1 MKLTSALEHDFDI
14 GTRSRGAQYFRTGAV
29 RMDRASDT
37 AVNAW
42 VQGSRLYEVEIRW
55 EIGEG
60 LSLRCACPY
69 FESGGPCKHLWA
81 TVLAAEAKGHLSAAS
96 SRGFIPVA
104 YDFGS
109 RRPFGE
115 LEERP
120 GYLMPERHTPRTAPT
135 VIPPS
140 PAPQLPAWRRR
151 LNEITPA
158 AKHATETWPSTREL
172 LYVVDVPSSINRGG
186 LVIRLLAREPKRSGG
201 WKKST
206 PPRLVR
212 AMIPQLPDALDRQ
225 IMGLLTGAAGDYGWV
240 SSGWHETLAVN
251 YRVQHAL
258 AATVMPLIAT
268 SGRAMLQLTTYTDE
282 EMSPLAWEEAEP
294 WRFELRL
301 SSAGKRCAISGCLRR
316 GGEGNDEMDLTT
328 PALVTEG
335 GLVFAGGRVSRLEEG
350 APYEWITY
358 LRHAGR
364 IEAADTDA
372 EQLLAAVLE
381 HPLTVPVQVPEELR
395 YEEVRCVPRPCLT
408 VRAVKPDPWEAERL
422 VAQLWFDYEGRRV
435 AFTAEARGV
444 FDPAARTLL
453 VRDREAEQA
462 ALEHLRGLGISAPAY
477 LEPGTDPAWHMAPK
491 RLPTVV
497 RACLEAGWHIEAEGK
512 TFRRPGA
519 VRMDVSSGVDWFEL
533 HGEVEY
539 GETTAKLPALLA
551 AVRRG
556 ENMVRLDDGTYGLL
570 PEEWLSRYG
579 ALAGLGTAGPD
590 HVRFRR
596 NQAGLLDALLASQP
610 EASCDEAFARI
621 RDELGGFQ
629 GIRAAEQPAGFV
641 GQLRDYQR
649 EGVGWMEFLRRFG
662 FGGCLADDM
671 GVGKTAQV
679 LALLDSRRALR
690 EASNGDAAEKPCGP
704 SLVVVPKSL
713 VFNWKQ
719 ESARFTPQLRVLDH
733 TGLTRSVS
741 NFAAYDLI
749 LTTYGTLRR
758 DALEFKD
765 IEFDY
770 IVLDEAQAIKNAVTD
785 SAKAARL
792 LRGRQ
797 RLALSGTPV
806 ENHLGE
812 LWSLFEFLNPGMLG
826 SASVFQLTGGAARNP
841 TEETRQLLAH
851 ALRPFILRRT
861 KDQVAGEL
869 PAKTEQTI
877 FCELEGPQRKL
888 YDELRAHYRAS
899 LMGAIEHQGLA
910 KSKIQ
915 VLEALL
921 RLRQAACH
929 PGLLDPKRLDDA
941 SAKLEL
947 LMDHLTDVVEEGH
960 KALVFSQ
967 FTSLL
972 AIVRRRLDAAGIVY
986 EYLDGA
992 TRDRQHC
999 VERFQNDPACPLFL
1013 ISLKAGGLGLN
1024 LTAAEYVF
1032 LLDPWWN
1039 PAVEAQAVDRA
1050 HRIGQTRQVFA
1061 YRLIARDTVEEK
1073 VLELQST
1080 KRVLAAAI
1088 ISADNS
1094 PLRNLKRE
1102 DIELLL
1108 S

>member
-1 MKLTSALEHDFDI
+1 MRLTSALEHDFDL
-14 GTRSRGAQYFRTGAV
+14 GTRSRGAHYFRTGV
-29 RMDRASDT
+29 VQIDRASDS
-37 AVNAW
+37 AVHAL
-42 VQGSRLYEVEIRW
+42 VRGSRVYKVEIRW
-55 EIGEG
+55 DASEG
-60 LSLRCACPY
+60 LSLRCTCPY

-81 TVLAAEAKGHLSAAS
+81 TILAVEAKGHLGAAS
-96 SRGFIPVA
+96 MRGPIPVA

-109 RRPFGE
+109 PRAFGGSEPEPAYVTPELYQPPRPAQ
-115 LEERP
+115 L
-120 GYLMPERHTPRTAPT
+120 AI
-135 VIPPS
+135 VPP
-140 PAPQLPAWRRR
+140 PKIPAWRQR
-151 LNEITPA
+151 LNEIAPA
-158 AKHATETWPSTREL
+158 ANHGESAWPATREI
-172 LYVVDVPSSINRGG
+172 LYVVDVSASLQRSG
-186 LVIRLLAREPKRSGG
+186 LVIRLLVREPKRSGG
-201 WKKST
+201 WKKYT
-206 PPRLVR
+206 PPRMSSAQLPR
-212 AMIPQLPDALDRQ
+212 LPDAADRQ
-225 IMGLLTGAAGDYGWV
+225 ILGMLNGVSGEYGWGASDWYSLV
-240 SSGWHETLAVN
+240 PTS
-251 YRVQHAL
+251 YRVQHSL
-258 AATVMPLIAT
+258 AAAVMPLIVH
-268 SGRAMLQLTTYTDE
+268 SGRALLQSTAYSDE
-282 EMSPLAWEEAEP
+282 QLSPLVWEEAEP
-294 WRFELRL
+294 WRLELRL
-301 SSAGKRCAISGCLRR
+301 RRDEKRSVITGWLRR
-316 GGEGNDEMDLTT
+316 GDQEMDLSA
-328 PALVTEG
+328 PALVTQ
-335 GLVFAGGRVSRLEEG
+335 GLVFTRESVSRLEDSS
-350 APYEWITY
+350 PFEWIAH
-358 LRHAGR
+358 LRRAGR
-364 IEAADTDA
+364 IEASESQA
-372 EQLLAAVLE
+372 EEMLAAVLE
-381 HPLTVPVQVPEELR
+381 HPLAVRVEVPEEMR
-395 YEEVRCVPRPCLT
+395 FQEVVSTPRPCLT
-408 VRAVKPDPWEAERL
+408 VRTFKPNAWDSERL
-422 VAQLWFDYEGRRV
+422 LVQLSFDYEGRRI
-435 AFTAEARGV
+435 ALTEETRGV
-444 FDPAARTLL
+444 YDAETRTL
-453 VRDREAEQA
+453 VRRNQQAEQA
-462 ALEHLRGLGISAPAY
+462 ALEQLRAMGISTPVY
-477 LEPGTDPAWHMAPK
+477 SDPGDDPAWQMAPK
-491 RLPTVV
+491 KLPGVV

-512 TFRRPGA
+512 TFRRAGTVRVA
-519 VRMDVSSGVDWFEL
+519 VASGVDWFEL
-533 HGEVEY
+533 RGEVDY
-539 GETTAKLPALLA
+539 GDTTAKLPALLA
-551 AVRRG
+551 AARRG
-556 ENMVRLDDGTYGLL
+556 DGMVLLDDGTYGLM
-570 PEEWLSRYG
+570 PEEWLRRYG
-579 ALAGLGTAGPD
+579 ALAGLGTASAD
-590 HVRFRR
+590 SVRFRR

-621 RDELGGFQ
+621 RKELGNFG

-679 LALLDSRRALR
+679 LALLEARRALR
-690 EASNGDAAEKPCGP
+690 ESANGKGDAKPGGP

-719 ESARFTPQLRVLDH
+719 EAARFTPQLRVLDH
-733 TGLTRSVS
+733 TGLARSVR
-741 NFAAYDLI
+741 NFASYDLI

-770 IVLDEAQAIKNAVTD
+770 VVLDEAQAIKNAGTD

-841 TEETRQLLAH
+841 SEETRQLLGQ

-861 KDQVAGEL
+861 KDQVAREL
-869 PAKTEQTI
+869 PAKSEQTI
-877 FCELEGPQRKL
+877 FCELEGAERKL
-888 YDELRAHYRAS
+888 YNELRAHYRRS
-899 LMGAIEHQGLA
+899 LLSAIEHQGLA

-929 PGLLDPKRLDDA
+929 PGLLDAKRLDES
-941 SAKLEL
+941 SAKLDL
-947 LMDHLTDVVEEGH
+947 LMEQLTDVVEEGH

-972 AIVRRRLDAAGIVY
+972 AIVRRRLEEAGIVY

-992 TRDRQHC
+992 TRDRQER
-999 VERFQNDPACPLFL
+999 VERFQNDAACPLFL

-1039 PAVEAQAVDRA
+1039 PAVEAQAIDRA
-1050 HRIGQTRQVFA
+1050 HRIGQTHKVFA

-1080 KRVLAAAI
+1080 KRELAAAI
-1088 ISADNS
+1088 ISADNT

>member
-1 MKLTSALEHDFDI
+1 M
-14 GTRSRGAQYFRTGAV
+14 GTRSRGSQYYRSGKV
-29 RMDRASDT
+29 RIERASEAGVR
-37 AVNAW
+37 AV

-55 EIGEG
+55 DSVEG
-60 LSLRCACPY
+60 LSLRCSCPY
-69 FESGGPCKHLWA
+69 FASGGPCKHLWA
-81 TVLAAEAKGHLSAAS
+81 TALAAQAHQYLSKAS
-96 SRGFIPVA
+96 MHGPIPVA
-104 YDFGS
+104 YDFGNS
-109 RRPFGE
+109 RPASDEDQRPIFSV
-115 LEERP
+115 
-120 GYLMPERHTPRTAPT
+120 PERRTPRPALP
-135 VIPPS
+135 VVPP
-140 PAPQLPAWRRR
+140 PPKLPAWRYR
-151 LNEITPA
+151 LNEIAPA
-158 AKHATETWPSTREL
+158 STRRGEHWPVTREL
-172 LYVVDVPSSINRGG
+172 LYVVDVNTSVLRGA

-201 WKKST
+201 WKKNT
-206 PPRLVR
+206 PPRLLR
-212 AMIPQLPDALDRQ
+212 AMLPQLPDPLDRR
-225 IMGLLTGAAGDYGWV
+225 IMGLLTGASGDFGWN
-240 SSGWHETLAVN
+240 SDGWHEMLATS
-251 YRVQHAL
+251 YRVQHSV
-258 AATVMPLIAT
+258 AAIVMPLMAN
-268 SGRAMLQLTTYTDE
+268 SGRAMLQINPYADQDLL
-282 EMSPLAWEEAEP
+282 PLVWEEAEP

-301 SSAGKRCAISGCLRR
+301 SRAGNRCAVSGCLRR
-316 GGEGNDEMDLTT
+316 GGEEMDLAT

-335 GLVFAGGRVSRLEEG
+335 GLVFTRERVSRLAEG
-350 APYEWITY
+350 APFPWIAH
-358 LRHAGR
+358 LRRAGR
-364 IEAADTDA
+364 IEAAHADA
-372 EQLLAAVLE
+372 GELLAAVLE
-381 HPLTVPVQVPEELR
+381 HPLAMRVEVPEELQ
-395 YEEVRCVPRPCLT
+395 YEEVRAVPRPCLT
-408 VRAVKPDPWEAERL
+408 VRAVKPRAWEPERL
-422 VAQLWFDYEGRRV
+422 IAQLGFDYDGRRV
-435 AFTAEARGV
+435 SFTTEAG
-444 FDPAARTLL
+444 ALYSHATRTLL
-453 VRDREAEQA
+453 VRDRKAEQA
-462 ALEHLRGLGISAPAY
+462 ALEHLQSIGVSSPAWVDSGE
-477 LEPGTDPAWHMAPK
+477 EPGWQLAPK
-491 RLPTVV
+491 KLPTVV

-512 TFRRPGA
+512 TFRRPGS
-519 VRMDVSSGVDWFEL
+519 VRVEVSSGVDWFEL
-533 HGEVEY
+533 HGEVDY
-539 GETTAKLPALLA
+539 GETTAQLPALLA

-556 ENMVRLDDGTYGLL
+556 DNMVRLDDGTYGLL
-570 PEEWLSRYG
+570 PEEWLRRYG
-579 ALAGLGTAGPD
+579 ALAGLGTAGAD

-596 NQAGLLDALLASQP
+596 NQVGLLDALLASQP
-610 EASCDEAFARI
+610 EASCDAAFARV
-621 RDELGGFQ
+621 RAELSGFE
-629 GIRAAEQPAGFV
+629 GIRAVAQPAGFV

-679 LALLDSRRALR
+679 LALLDSRRELR
-690 EASNGDAAEKPCGP
+690 AAPNGGGREVCGP

-719 ESARFTPQLRVLDH
+719 EAARFTPQLRVLDH
-733 TGLTRSVS
+733 TGLSRSVH

-765 IEFDY
+765 LEFDY
-770 IVLDEAQAIKNAVTD
+770 VVLDEAQAVKNSGTD
-785 SAKAARL
+785 SAKAVRL

-841 TEETRQLLAH
+841 SEETRQLLAH

-861 KDQVAGEL
+861 KDQVAREL
-869 PAKTEQTI
+869 PAKSEQTI

-888 YDELRAHYRAS
+888 YNELRAHYRTS
-899 LMGAIEHQGLA
+899 LLGAIAHQGLA

-929 PGLLDPKRLDDA
+929 PGLLDPKRLEDS
-941 SAKLEL
+941 SAKLDL
-947 LMDHLTDVVEEGH
+947 LLDHLSDVVEEGH

-992 TRDRQHC
+992 TQDRQQR
-999 VERFQNDPACPLFL
+999 VERFQNDAHCPLFL

-1073 VLELQST
+1073 VLELQNS
-1080 KRVLAAAI
+1080 KRTLAAAI

>member
-1 MKLTSALEHDFDI
+1 MRLTSALEQDFDI
-14 GTRSRGAQYFRTGAV
+14 GTRSRGANYYRTGAV
-29 RMDRASDT
+29 QIDRASDSR
-37 AVNAW
+37 VHAW
-42 VQGSRLYEVEIRW
+42 VKGSRVYEVEIRW
-55 EIGEG
+55 DPADG

-69 FESGGPCKHLWA
+69 FGSGGPCKHLWA
-81 TVLAAEAKGHLSAAS
+81 TVLAAEAKGHLSTAS
-96 SRGFIPVA
+96 MRGPVPVA
-104 YDFGS
+104 YDFGNP
-109 RRPFGE
+109 RQFGE
-115 LEERP
+115 IAAEP
-120 GYLMPERHTPRTAPT
+120 DYVTPQRHAP
-135 VIPPS
+135 PP
-140 PAPQLPAWRRR
+140 PQLTIVPPPKAPAWRQR
-151 LNEITPA
+151 LNEIGQAPRHGEDTWPA
-158 AKHATETWPSTREL
+158 AREI
-172 LYVVDVPSSINRGG
+172 LYVVDVPSSIQRGG
-186 LVIRLLAREPKRSGG
+186 LVIRLLVREPKRGGG
-201 WKKST
+201 WKKYV
-206 PPRLVR
+206 PPRMPS
-212 AMIPQLPDALDRQ
+212 AMVPRLPDALDRR
-225 IMGLLTGAAGDYGWV
+225 ILGLLTGVAGEYSWAT
-240 SSGWHETLAVN
+240 SGWYDTVPAS
-251 YRVQHAL
+251 YRVKHAL
-258 AATVMPLIAT
+258 AAVVMPLVAG
-268 SGRAMLQLTTYTDE
+268 SGRAFLQLTPYSDE
-282 EMSPLAWEEAEP
+282 QLSPLEWDDGEP

-301 SSAGKRCAISGCLRR
+301 SGADQKCVLAGWLRR
-316 GGEGNDEMDLTT
+316 GEELVELSSV
-328 PALVTEG
+328 ALVTEG
-335 GLVFAGGRVSRLEEG
+335 LVFTRERVSRLEEA
-350 APYEWITY
+350 APLEWITY
-358 LRHAGR
+358 LRQAGR
-364 IEAADTDA
+364 IEAAEKYT
-372 EQLLAAVLE
+372 EEILGAVLE
-381 HPLTVPVQVPEELR
+381 HPVGVRLELPEELR
-395 YEEVRCVPRPCLT
+395 YREVVASPRPCLT
-408 VRAVKPDPWEAERL
+408 VRAFKPNAWDTERL
-422 VAQLWFDYEGRRV
+422 LVQLSFDYDGRRV
-435 AFTAEARGV
+435 TQATEARGTY
-444 FDPAARTLL
+444 DSATRTLV
-453 VRDREAEQA
+453 VRDRQAEQA
-462 ALEHLRGLGISAPAY
+462 ALERLRSFGVSTPAY
-477 LEPGTDPAWHMAPK
+477 TEPGDEPAWQMSPK
-491 RLPTVV
+491 KLPGVV
-497 RACLEAGWHIEAEGK
+497 RTCLEAGWHIEAEGK
-512 TFRRPGA
+512 TFRRPGS
-519 VRMDVSSGVDWFEL
+519 VRVAVSSGVDWFEL
-533 HGEVEY
+533 HGEVDY
-539 GETTAKLPALLA
+539 GGATATLPALLA

-556 ENMVRLDDGTYGLL
+556 EGMVLLDDGTYGLL
-570 PEEWLSRYG
+570 PEDWLQRYG
-579 ALAGLGTAGPD
+579 ALAGLGTAGAD

-610 EASCDEAFARI
+610 EASCDATFARVRKEI
-621 RDELGGFQ
+621 GGFA
-629 GIRAAEQPAGFV
+629 GIRAVEQPAGFV

-679 LALLDSRRALR
+679 LALLDSRRAQR
-690 EASNGDAAEKPCGP
+690 ESLNGKAGSEPIGP

-719 ESARFTPQLRVLDH
+719 EAARFTPQLRVLDH
-733 TGLTRSVS
+733 TGLTRSVR
-741 NFAAYDLI
+741 NFSSYDLI

-765 IEFDY
+765 LEFDY
-770 IVLDEAQAIKNAVTD
+770 IVLDEAQAIKNAGTD

-841 TEETRQLLAH
+841 SEETRQLLAH

-861 KDQVAGEL
+861 KDQVAREL
-869 PAKTEQTI
+869 PAKLEQTI

-888 YDELRAHYRAS
+888 YNELRAHYRNS
-899 LMGAIEHQGLA
+899 LLSAIEHQGLA

-929 PGLLDPKRLDDA
+929 PGLLDAKRLDDS
-941 SAKLEL
+941 SAKLDL
-947 LMDHLTDVVEEGH
+947 LMDHLADVVEEGH

-972 AIVRRRLDAAGIVY
+972 AIVRRRLEEAGITY

-992 TRDRQHC
+992 TRDRQER
-999 VERFQNDPACPLFL
+999 VERFQTDAACPLFL

-1050 HRIGQTRQVFA
+1050 HRIGQTHQVFA

-1073 VLELQST
+1073 VLELQNT
-1080 KRVLAAAI
+1080 KRELAAAI

>member
-1 MKLTSALEHDFDI
+1 MKLTSALETDFDP
-14 GTRSRGAQYFRTGAV
+14 GTRSRGAQYFRMGAV
-29 RMDRASDT
+29 RIERASDSRVT
-37 AVNAW
+37 AW
-42 VQGSRLYEVEIRW
+42 VKGSRLYEVEIRW
-55 EIGEG
+55 DIGEG

-69 FESGGPCKHLWA
+69 FGSGGPCKHLWA

-104 YDFGS
+104 YDFENLGTYD
-109 RRPFGE
+109 E
-115 LEERP
+115 LDEKQ
-120 GYLMPERHTPRTAPT
+120 GYIMPVRGAPLPALP
-135 VIPPS
+135 VVPP
-140 PAPQLPAWRRR
+140 PPKLPAWRQR
-151 LNEITPA
+151 LNEIAPA
-158 AKHATETWPSTREL
+158 AMRSAERWPSTREL

-186 LVIRLLAREPKRSGG
+186 LVLRLLAREPKRSGG

-212 AMIPQLPDALDRQ
+212 AMVPLLPDALDRQ

-258 AATVMPLIAT
+258 AAAVMPLIT
-268 SGRAMLQLTTYTDE
+268 GSGRALLQLTSYSDE
-282 EMSPLAWEEAEP
+282 ELLPLVWEEAEP
-294 WRFELRL
+294 WRFELRM
-301 SSAGKRCAISGCLRR
+301 SGAGKRCAVSGWLRR
-316 GGEGNDEMDLTT
+316 GEEEMELAT
-328 PALVTEG
+328 PVLITEG
-335 GLVFAGGRVSRLEEG
+335 GLVFTRERVSRLEEG
-350 APYEWITY
+350 APFEWINY

-364 IEAADTDA
+364 IEAAEADA

-381 HPLTVPVQVPEELR
+381 HPLAVRVEVPENLRYQELR
-395 YEEVRCVPRPCLT
+395 TAPRPCLT
-408 VRAVKPDPWEAERL
+408 VRAVKPNPWEAEHL

-435 AFTAEARGV
+435 SFATEARGLY
-444 FDPAARTLL
+444 DPAARTLL
-453 VRDREAEQA
+453 VRDTQAEQS
-462 ALEHLRGLGISAPAY
+462 ALERLRLLGVSTPAY
-477 LEPGTDPAWHMAPK
+477 VPGQAEPAWNMAPK
-491 RLPTVV
+491 KLPSVV

-519 VRMDVSSGVDWFEL
+519 VRVEVSSGVDWFEL
-533 HGEVEY
+533 HGEVDY
-539 GETTAKLPALLA
+539 GETSAKLPALLA

-556 ENMVRLDDGTYGLL
+556 DNMVRLDDGTYGLL
-570 PEEWLSRYG
+570 PEEWLNRYG
-579 ALAGLGTAGPD
+579 ALAGLGTAGAD

-610 EASCDEAFARI
+610 EASCDAAFARI
-621 RDELGGFQ
+621 REELGNFQ
-629 GIRAAEQPAGFV
+629 GIHAPDQPAGFV

-649 EGVGWMEFLRRFG
+649 EGVGWMDFLRRFG

-679 LALLDSRRALR
+679 LALLDTRRALR
-690 EASNGDAAEKPCGP
+690 GASNGGAEPAVCGP

-719 ESARFTPQLRVLDH
+719 EAARFTPQIRVLDH

-741 NFAAYDLI
+741 NFASYDLI

-765 IEFDY
+765 LEFDY
-770 IVLDEAQAIKNAVTD
+770 IVLDEAQAIKNAGTD
-785 SAKAARL
+785 SAKAVRL

-841 TEETRQLLAH
+841 SEETRQLLAH

-861 KDQVAGEL
+861 KDQVAREL
-869 PAKTEQTI
+869 PAKSEQTI

-888 YDELRAHYRAS
+888 YNELRAHYRSS
-899 LMGAIEHQGLA
+899 LMGAIEQQGLA

-929 PGLLDPKRLDDA
+929 PGLLDAKRLDDP

-947 LMDHLTDVVEEGH
+947 LMDHLTDVVAEGH

-992 TRDRQHC
+992 TRDRQQC
-999 VERFQNDPACPLFL
+999 VERFQNDPDCPLFL

-1073 VLELQST
+1073 VLELQNT
-1080 KRVLAAAI
+1080 KRALAAAI

-1094 PLRNLKRE
+1094 PLRNLQRE

>member
-1 MKLTSALEHDFDI
+1 MKLTSALEHDFDHA
-14 GTRSRGAQYFRTGAV
+14 TRSRGAHYFRTGAV
-29 RMDRASDT
+29 RIERASDT
-37 AVNAW
+37 CVSAW
-42 VQGSRLYEVEIRW
+42 VQGSRLYEVEINW
-55 EIGEG
+55 DSGEG

-69 FESGGPCKHLWA
+69 FGSGGPCKHLWA
-81 TVLAAEAKGHLSAAS
+81 TVLAAEAKGHLGAAS
-96 SRGFIPVA
+96 IRGFIPVA

-109 RRPFGE
+109 QRRIDEPE
-115 LEERP
+115 DRP
-120 GYLMPERHTPRTAPT
+120 GYFTPARHPRLPAPPP
-135 VIPPS
+135 IPP
-140 PAPQLPAWRRR
+140 PPKLPAWRHH
-151 LNEITPA
+151 LNEI
-158 AKHATETWPSTREL
+158 ATVAPRSQDTWPSTREL
-172 LYVVDVPSSINRGG
+172 LYVVDVPSSANRGG
-186 LVIRLLAREPKRSGG
+186 LVVRLLAREPKRSGG

-212 AMIPQLPDALDRQ
+212 AMVPLLPDPLDRQ

-240 SSGWHETLAVN
+240 SSGWHETLAVS
-251 YRVQHAL
+251 YRVQHSL
-258 AATVMPLIAT
+258 AATVMPLIAR
-268 SGRAMLQLTTYTDE
+268 SGRALLQVTAYADQEML
-282 EMSPLAWEEAEP
+282 PLVWDDGEP

-301 SSAGKRCAISGCLRR
+301 SGTGKRCAISGSLRR
-316 GGEGNDEMDLTT
+316 GDEEMDLSI

-335 GLVFAGGRVSRLEEG
+335 GLVFTQERVSRLDEG
-350 APYEWITY
+350 APFPWIAY

-372 EQLLAAVLE
+372 QQLLAAVLE
-381 HPLTVPVQVPEELR
+381 HPLAAPVEVPEELR
-395 YEEVRCVPRPCLT
+395 YQEVRSVPRPCLM
-408 VRAVKPDPWEAERL
+408 VRAVKPNPWEAERL
-422 VAQLWFDYEGRRV
+422 VAQLWFDYDGRRV
-435 AFTAEARGV
+435 PHAAEARGLY
-444 FDPAARTLL
+444 DPAARTLL
-453 VRDREAEQA
+453 VRDRQVELA
-462 ALEHLRGLGISAPAY
+462 ALEHLQSLGVSAPAY
-477 LEPGTDPAWHMAPK
+477 GGPEGETAWHMAPK
-491 RLPTVV
+491 KLPTVV

-519 VRMDVSSGVDWFEL
+519 VRVEVSSGVDWFEL
-533 HGEVEY
+533 HGEVNY
-539 GETTAKLPALLA
+539 GETSAKLPALLA

-556 ENMVRLDDGTYGLL
+556 DTMVRLDDGTYGLL

-579 ALAGLGTAGPD
+579 ALAGLGTADTD

-596 NQAGLLDALLASQP
+596 NQAGLLDALLATQP
-610 EASCDEAFARI
+610 EASYDEAFARI
-621 RDELGGFQ
+621 REELGGFQ

-649 EGVGWMEFLRRFG
+649 EGLGWMDFLRRFG

-679 LALLDSRRALR
+679 LALLESRRALR
-690 EASNGDAAEKPCGP
+690 EASNGDAEAEVCGP

-713 VFNWKQ
+713 VFNWQQ
-719 ESARFTPQLRVLDH
+719 EAARFTPQLRVLDH

-741 NFAAYDLI
+741 NFASYDLI

-765 IEFDY
+765 LEFDY
-770 IVLDEAQAIKNAVTD
+770 VVLDEAQAIKNAGTD
-785 SAKAARL
+785 SAKAVRL

-841 TEETRQLLAH
+841 SEETRQLLAH

-861 KDQVAGEL
+861 KDQVAREL
-869 PAKTEQTI
+869 PAKSEQTI
-877 FCELEGPQRKL
+877 FCELEAPQRKL
-888 YDELRAHYRAS
+888 YNELRAHYRSS
-899 LMGAIEHQGLA
+899 LLGAIDTQGLG

-947 LMDHLTDVVEEGH
+947 LMEHLTDVVEEGH

-992 TRDRQHC
+992 TRDRQQC
-999 VERFQNDPACPLFL
+999 VERFQNDAACPLFL

-1073 VLELQST
+1073 VLELQNT
-1080 KRVLAAAI
+1080 KRALAAAI

>member
-1 MKLTSALEHDFDI
+1 MKLTSALEHDFDH

-29 RMDRASDT
+29 RIERASDSG
-37 AVNAW
+37 VNAW
-42 VQGSRLYEVEIRW
+42 VQGSRLYQVEIRW
-55 EIGEG
+55 DSAEG

-69 FESGGPCKHLWA
+69 FGSGGPCKHLWA

-96 SRGFIPVA
+96 IRGFIPVA
-104 YDFGS
+104 YDFQNQGAF
-109 RRPFGE
+109 RE

-120 GYLMPERHTPRTAPT
+120 GYFTPQRHTPL
-135 VIPPS
+135 
-140 PAPQLPAWRRR
+140 PAPPALPPPPKLPAWQQR
-151 LNEITPA
+151 LNEIAPVTTHRLENWPA
-158 AKHATETWPSTREL
+158 AREL
-172 LYVVDVPSSINRGG
+172 VYVVDVPGSINRGG
-186 LVIRLLAREPKRSGG
+186 LVLRLLAREPKRSGDG

-212 AMIPQLPDALDRQ
+212 AMVPLLPDPLDRQ
-225 IMGLLTGAAGDYGWV
+225 IMGLLTGATGDYGWV
-240 SSGWHETLAVN
+240 SSSWHETLAVS

-258 AATVMPLIAT
+258 AAAVMPLIAG
-268 SGRAMLQLTTYTDE
+268 SGRAMLQVSSYADQ
-282 EMSPLAWEEAEP
+282 EMLPLVWEEADP

-301 SSAGKRCAISGCLRR
+301 SGAGKLRAISGWLRR
-316 GGEGNDEMDLTT
+316 GDEEMDLST
-328 PALVTEG
+328 AVLVTEG
-335 GLVFAGGRVSRLEEG
+335 GLVFTRQRVSRLEEA
-350 APYEWITY
+350 APFEWINY
-358 LRHAGR
+358 LRRAGH
-364 IEAADTDA
+364 IEAAEADA
-372 EQLLAAVLE
+372 EKLLAAVLE
-381 HPLTVPVQVPEELR
+381 HPLAVRVQVPEDLR
-395 YEEVRCVPRPCLT
+395 YEEVRSVPRPCLT
-408 VRAVKPDPWEAERL
+408 VRAVKPNPWEAERL

-435 AFTAEARGV
+435 SFTTEARGLY
-444 FDPAARTLL
+444 DPTARTLL
-453 VRDREAEQA
+453 VRDRQVEQA
-462 ALEHLRGLGISAPAY
+462 AHEHLRSLGVSTAAY
-477 LEPGTDPAWHMAPK
+477 IEGQEGPAWHLAPK
-491 RLPTVV
+491 KLPAVV

-519 VRMDVSSGVDWFEL
+519 VRVEVSSGVDWFEL
-533 HGEVEY
+533 HGEVDY

-556 ENMVRLDDGTYGLL
+556 DNMVLLDDGTYGLL
-570 PEEWLSRYG
+570 PEEWLGRYG
-579 ALAGLGTAGPD
+579 ALAGLGTAGAD

-610 EASCDEAFARI
+610 EASCDAAFARI
-621 RDELGGFQ
+621 RDELNGFQ
-629 GIRAAEQPAGFV
+629 GIRVAEQPAGFV

-649 EGVGWMEFLRRFG
+649 EGVGWMDFLRRFG

-690 EASNGDAAEKPCGP
+690 EASNGDADQALCGP

-719 ESARFTPQLRVLDH
+719 EAARFTPQLRVLDH

-741 NFAAYDLI
+741 NFASYDLI

-765 IEFDY
+765 LEFDY
-770 IVLDEAQAIKNAVTD
+770 IVLDEAQAIKNAGTD
-785 SAKAARL
+785 SAKAVRL

-841 TEETRQLLAH
+841 SEETRQLLAH

-861 KDQVAGEL
+861 KDQVAREL
-869 PAKTEQTI
+869 PAKSEQTI
-877 FCELEGPQRKL
+877 FCELEAPQRKL
-888 YDELRAHYRAS
+888 YNELRAHYRSS
-899 LMGAIEHQGLA
+899 LLGAIDTQGLA

-929 PGLLDPKRLDDA
+929 PGLLDPKRLDDS
-941 SAKLEL
+941 SAKLDL
-947 LMDHLTDVVEEGH
+947 LMEHLGDVVEEGH

-999 VERFQNDPACPLFL
+999 VERFQNDAACPLFL

-1073 VLELQST
+1073 VLELQNT
-1080 KRVLAAAI
+1080 KRALAAAI

-1094 PLRNLKRE
+1094 PLRNLQRE